1 MNIYVSVGTHEQ
13 PFQRLLDA
21 VAQAVEA
28 AGDHRYIVQYGV
40 GSWSSGSH
48 RVEKAVD
55 YLTPEGVREALAWA
69 DIFVSQ
75 ASPGNVFG
83 ALDAEVWPL
92 VLGRRYAHGEHV
104 DDHQVRF
111 ASVLEEMG
119 LATDI
124 GEAGSLTQKIA
135 DAALVDPD
143 ERRAAIADA
152 MRSSEDR
159 RRTFRDQTW
168 SLILGLSGA
177 RT

>member
-21 VAQAVEA
+21 VAYAVDTT
-28 AGDHRYIVQYGV
+28 GDHRYIVQYGV
-40 GSWSSGSH
+40 GSWSSGSD

-69 DIFVSQ
+69 DVFVSQ

-83 ALDAEVWPL
+83 ALDAGVWPL
-92 VLGRRYAHGEHV
+92 VLGRRHANGEHV

-111 ASVLEEMG
+111 AAVLEEMG

-124 GEAGSLTQKIA
+124 GDAGSLTKMIA
-135 DAALVDPD
+135 EAASIDPG
-143 ERRAAIADA
+143 ERRARIVDA
-152 MRSSEDR
+152 MRSSEAR
-159 RRTFRDQTW
+159 RELCREQTCA
-168 SLILGLSGA
+168 LILGLRGPRA
-177 RT
+177 

>member
-21 VAQAVEA
+21 VALAVDE

-40 GSWSSGSH
+40 GEWSAISD
-48 RVEKAVD
+48 RVERAVD
-55 YLTPEGVREALAWA
+55 YLTPQGVAESLEWA
-69 DIFVSQ
+69 DIFISQ

-83 ALDAEVWPL
+83 ALDAGVWPL
-92 VLGRRYAHGEHV
+92 VLGRRHANAEHV

-124 GEAGSLTQKIA
+124 HDAGTLAHKIA
-135 DAALVDPD
+135 EAATVDPE
-143 ERRAAIADA
+143 ERRARIADA
-152 MRSSEDR
+152 MRSSEAR
-159 RRTFRDQTW
+159 REMFREQTW
-168 SLILGLSGA
+168 SLILGLRGA
-177 RT
+177 RA